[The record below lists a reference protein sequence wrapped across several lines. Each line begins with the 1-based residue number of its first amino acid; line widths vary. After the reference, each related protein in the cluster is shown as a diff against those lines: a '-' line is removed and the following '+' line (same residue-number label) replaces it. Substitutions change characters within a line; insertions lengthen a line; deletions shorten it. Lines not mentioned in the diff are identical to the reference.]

1 MIFVWIIIGLL
12 IYYMYK
18 NNSSVSINSEKKSS
32 SLEVLKHRYVKGE
45 IDDETYERMKKIIQ
59 E

>member
-1 MIFVWIIIGLL
+1 
-12 IYYMYK
+12 MYK